1 MREATLKSL
10 DMLMTLKK
18 CDLTSNSDQDTETKD
33 VRASK
38 WIRAEIMRVTQVE
51 ETMEKLLTLCKP
63 SDEQI
68 ESGSK
73 KLSSSKS
80 GSLQSFRSKGAKSKS
95 PRVKKKAPQSSL
107 KSED

>member
-95 PRVKKKAPQSSL
+95 PRDR
-107 KSED
+107 KSVV